1 MHLTLTEA
9 QYDGL
14 ATLARGFCPATNTIR
29 ALQRR
34 GLVTEHLALTINGW
48 REHAAYQTQDE
59 EALSPD
65 AQTWDFQGT
74 IGGDFRA
81 AARMAR
87 YSIVGHN
94 RAMRRTQR
102 VNAIETSHGVPV
114 R

>member
-34 GLVTEHLALTINGW
+34 NLVTEHLALTINGW
-48 REHAAYQTQDE
+48 REHARYTTQDDE
-59 EALSPD
+59 PLSPD
-65 AQTWDFQGT
+65 AREWDWQGT
-74 IGGDFRA
+74 ISGDFRA

-87 YSIVGHN
+87 YSIAGHN
-94 RAMRRTQR
+94 RSMRRTQR
-102 VNAIETSHGVPV
+102 INAIETSHTLPL
-114 R
+114 